1 MQAGLIARAALLGG
15 ALVALSS
22 CEEGAPFGHQT
33 FRAQYAVAREAL
45 ETGHY
50 EKASRGYQRLMEDAG
65 PFAPRIRLEY
75 AHTLL
80 RKGDY
85 AGAAQQ
91 ARALAQG
98 QSGKARAAALA
109 VQGAAEHELAMQ
121 MVAQGDRAGAKRLMQ
136 SADTAMAEVLKKHPD
151 MDPVGAL
158 AARRASIKVRKAS
171 L

>member
-1 MQAGLIARAALLGG
+1 MQAGRTARAGFLG
-15 ALVALSS
+15 VALFALIG

-45 ETGHY
+45 ESGQY
-50 EKASRGYQRLMEDAG
+50 EKASRGYVRLMEEAG
-65 PFAPRIRLEY
+65 PFAPRLRLEY

-91 ARALAQG
+91 AGALV
-98 QSGKARAAALA
+98 QSQRGAARAAALA
-109 VQGAAEHELAMQ
+109 VKATAEHELALK
-121 MVAQGDRAGAKRLMQ
+121 ALEGGDRAGAKRLLA
-136 SADTAMAEVLKKHPD
+136 SADSGMEEVLKAHPEL
-151 MDPVGAL
+151 DPIGSL
-158 AARRASIKVRKAS
+158 AARRASIKVRKAA

>member
-1 MQAGLIARAALLGG
+1 MQAGITAKAGFLGVALF
-15 ALVALSS
+15 ALSS
-22 CEEGAPFGHQT
+22 CEEGAPFGQQT

-45 ETGHY
+45 ESGHY
-50 EKASRGYQRLMEDAG
+50 EKASRGYLRLMEQAG

-85 AGAAQQ
+85 AQAAQQ
-91 ARALAQG
+91 ASSLAQG
-98 QSGKARAAALA
+98 QKGKARAAALA
-109 VQGAAEHELAMQ
+109 VKGTAEHELALQ
-121 MVAQGDRAGAKRLMQ
+121 LIGEGERAGAKRYLD
-136 SADTAMAEVLKKHPD
+136 SADRAMAEVLKKHPD

-158 AARRASIKVRKAS
+158 ASRRASIKVRRAS